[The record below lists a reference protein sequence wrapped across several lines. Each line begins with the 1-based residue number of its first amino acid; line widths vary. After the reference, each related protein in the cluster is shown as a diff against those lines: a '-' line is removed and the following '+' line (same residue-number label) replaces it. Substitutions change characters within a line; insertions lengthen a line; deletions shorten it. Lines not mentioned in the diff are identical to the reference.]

1 VQTQRQQQMFSVRK
15 QNVSGNYAKA
25 KLIAIVNSSLQ
36 SFTKHYIPLRL
47 FYEPFIRLQQS
58 VIIVKVV
65 RQITIKL
72 LVTEANEMKKWKY
85 LTMTAVMG
93 SALMLGACGS
103 DSAQNGNN
111 AETNAPAS
119 SGQDAADE
127 KLQGAV
133 AGDGSSTVAPIIE
146 AVVEEYAGTQPD
158 VKVSV
163 GVSGT
168 GGGFEKFIA
177 GETDFSNASRPV
189 KDEEKAKLDEAGIAF
204 TQLPIAYDGLSVV
217 VNPENDWAKDLTVE
231 QLKKI
236 WVEDGKEKK
245 WSDIDPSWP
254 DEKIVYYS
262 PGTDSGTYDYF
273 DEVILDG
280 ADLAKSATLSEDDN
294 MLVQGVA
301 GDKNAIGFFG
311 YAYYL
316 ENKDKLSVVKVNGV
330 EPTNETIEAG
340 EYSPLSRELYTYV
353 KNSAMKDNAAAY
365 DFVKFTLEH
374 AGDMAE
380 AVGYVSL
387 PEEKYT
393 EALKTLEGLK

>member
-1 VQTQRQQQMFSVRK
+1 MSSVRK
-15 QNVSGNYAKA
+15 QSVRGNYAKA
-25 KLIAIVNSSLQ
+25 KLISIVNSSLQ

-189 KDEEKAKLDEAGIAF
+189 KDEEKAKLDEAGIAY
-204 TQLPIAYDGLSVV
+204 TELPIAYDGLSVV

-236 WVEDGKEKK
+236 WIEDGKEKK

-340 EYSPLSRELYTYV
+340 EYTPLSRELYTYV